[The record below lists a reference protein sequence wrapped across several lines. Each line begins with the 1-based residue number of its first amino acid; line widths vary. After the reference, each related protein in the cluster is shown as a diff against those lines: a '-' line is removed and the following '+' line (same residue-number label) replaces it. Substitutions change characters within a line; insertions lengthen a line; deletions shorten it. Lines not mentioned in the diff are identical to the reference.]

1 MSSCTTEL
9 LPWKQLAGGRE
20 GAGGNGVQEGPG
32 EADDAGPGPALSLR
46 AVRRSD
52 VTYFL
57 SLSLPALLGRVWMAR
72 PPLKVL

>member
-1 MSSCTTEL
+1 M
-9 LPWKQLAGGRE
+9 
-20 GAGGNGVQEGPG
+20 QEGPG